1 MKNQNKNSC
10 MNILSEMLLAFLAT
24 ALVVGLGYISGAF
37 NTEASINL
45 GVIIF
50 IVLWIIFHYQR
61 THEKK

>member
-1 MKNQNKNSC
+1 